1 MHSSMLPEGSRWK
14 RPCVLSRVHMS
25 DTYRFK
31 SVDRTY
37 CYPGTSVLRNRM
49 GITDGE
55 RLSNIESSI
64 ATIQIVDLKLHPLSG
79 SFDSNHLCAIHRRI
93 FSSIYEWAG
102 CFRTVDI
109 AIVYP
114 FCHHEYIGSSLHSLF
129 TELHR
134 EDCLR
139 SISNRDEMAG
149 RLAYYM
155 GELNVIHP
163 FREGNG
169 RTQRIFFEYLANNAG
184 WSLSFDGVT
193 KEQIANASQAAFFQE
208 YGPLRSVILRSLER
222 RRR

>member
-1 MHSSMLPEGSRWK
+1 
-14 RPCVLSRVHMS
+14 MS

-31 SVDRTY
+31 SVDEVY
-37 CYPGTSVLRNRM
+37 CYPGSSVLRNKI
-49 GITDGE
+49 GIVDGDQLF
-55 RLSNIESSI
+55 RIESSI
-64 ATIQIVDLKLHPLSG
+64 VTVKIVDLKLYPLSG
-79 SFDSNHLCAIHRRI
+79 FFDSNHLCAIHRQL
-93 FSSIYEWAG
+93 FSSVYEWAG

-129 TELHR
+129 TELHK
-134 EDCLR
+134 ENCLR
-139 SISNRDEMAG
+139 SIRNRDEMAG

-169 RTQRIFFEYLANNAG
+169 RTQRIFIEYLAHSAG
-184 WSLSFDGVT
+184 RSLSFDGVT
-193 KEQIANASQAAFFQE
+193 KEQMASASQAAFFQE